1 MTIPSVQGALG
12 VPQPWAR
19 AAPEEPALGVQGV
32 PQPWA
37 RAAPEEEPPEEK
49 EPQPWEPGGGPGV
62 ARAVQPELWPGR
74 NRKNDI
80 TVHCTKTTHISQ
92 QIDAQGCHGAL
103 TGAGGAGGG
112 GMMPC
117 GTTALGGAAFGGG
130 AEGAAAAGALPP
142 SYTASLNMLP
152 KKPLS
157 PFVSEMSFSLTVILG
172 MVSITDWRA
181 AGLGRTSNGPSS
193 TRVAAGVPSAF
204 IVTTTSQ
211 ESW

>member
-1 MTIPSVQGALG
+1 
-12 VPQPWAR
+12 
-19 AAPEEPALGVQGV
+19 
-32 PQPWA
+32 
-37 RAAPEEEPPEEK
+37 
-49 EPQPWEPGGGPGV
+49 
-62 ARAVQPELWPGR
+62 
-74 NRKNDI
+74 
-80 TVHCTKTTHISQ
+80 
-92 QIDAQGCHGAL
+92 
-103 TGAGGAGGG
+103 
-112 GMMPC
+112 MMPC

-181 AGLGRTSNGPSS
+181 AVLGRTSSGPSS